1 MPIGLLRVQ
10 FELPASMNEEEFL
23 LWRRQAF
30 SKLVGVYKVDHLT
43 ATDEVKESNTYRYE
57 NSYHVEDTSIIT
69 NNLIQSLLSSEACN
83 LDLRKIDFQLYE
95 RIAFDAR
102 DDIEPRDRPPGTVVV
117 TVGMSPIE
125 TEEIIKDFY
134 DWYREEHMPILRD
147 VPGWRTGSRYK
158 RVATFGTNTE
168 FAAPYVAIH
177 QYNPEN
183 GLGGEQWSKSIK
195 SQWTQKVLSR
205 LAAPNH
211 RRVWKVDV

>member
-1 MPIGLLRVQ
+1 MPVGLLRVLL
-10 FELPASMNEEEFL
+10 EKPASTDDAAFES
-23 LWRRQAF
+23 WRKQAF
-30 SKLVGVYKVDHLT
+30 SQLPGVSAVDVLT
-43 ATDEVKESNTYRYE
+43 ATDEVKDGNTYRYE
-57 NSYHVEDTSIIT
+57 NSYHIEDTSLIT
-69 NNLIQSLLSSEACN
+69 NEVVQSLCL
-83 LDLRKIDFQLYE
+83 IDKESISFDQTDFHLYE
-95 RIAFDAR
+95 RIAFNTR
-102 DDIEPRDRPPGTVVV
+102 DDIEPRVRPTGTVVV

-158 RVATFGTNTE
+158 RLATFGANAE

-183 GLGGEQWSKSIK
+183 GLGGEQWTKSIK
-195 SQWTQKVLSR
+195 SKWTQKVMSQ

-211 RRVWKVDV
+211 RRVWKVDA